1 MNINSKLFGTNGIRF
16 IPGDDYDLE
25 FVLNIGLSIGT
36 FFRGAD
42 IVIGYDG
49 RRSSPSL
56 VNAISAG
63 LMEAGKNVFAAGMV
77 PTPALQLITQ
87 NSNFDGGI
95 VITASHNPPQ
105 YNGVKV
111 ISTDGIELSRKDE
124 SLIEEIYFN
133 HKYNRKNWN
142 DVGQIHTYSS
152 ALDNYIDSIINN
164 VDSTLI
170 KNRKLKIVIDSG
182 NGTQSLSAP
191 LLTELL
197 GCNVITL
204 NSHIDGNFSG
214 RGGEPTPKTLDLLS
228 KSVIEYDADLGVG
241 YDGDGD
247 RSIFCDEN
255 GNVFW
260 GDKSGTLIAQHLINK
275 GMNSPIV
282 TTIATSQIIDYVALD
297 NHVDVHRTKVG
308 SVDVSHKMKELDSI
322 FGFEENGGCLYSP
335 HIAVRDGG
343 MATALMLE
351 MLSSSEKSLSEHIE
365 MLPKFYQLK
374 TKFSCPVESRA
385 SIIDGIS
392 SVLTEKIDTTDGL
405 KIWWDDSSWSLIRPS
420 GTEPIIRLFSESNNE
435 SQLESV
441 TKRCSTLIED
451 LIKNL

>member
-197 GCNVITL
+197 GCNVVTL

>member
-1 MNINSKLFGTNGIRF
+1 M
-16 IPGDDYDLE
+16 
-25 FVLNIGLSIGT
+25 
-36 FFRGAD
+36 
-42 IVIGYDG
+42 
-49 RRSSPSL
+49 
-56 VNAISAG
+56 
-63 LMEAGKNVFAAGMV
+63 
-77 PTPALQLITQ
+77 
-87 NSNFDGGI
+87 
-95 VITASHNPPQ
+95 
-105 YNGVKV
+105 
-111 ISTDGIELSRKDE
+111 
-124 SLIEEIYFN
+124 
-133 HKYNRKNWN
+133 
-142 DVGQIHTYSS
+142 GQIHTYSS

-197 GCNVITL
+197 GCNVVTL

-308 SVDVSHKMKELDSI
+308 SVDVSYKMKELDSI
-322 FGFEENGGCLYSP
+322 FGFEEISYSLGY
-335 HIAVRDGG
+335 I
-343 MATALMLE
+343 
-351 MLSSSEKSLSEHIE
+351 
-365 MLPKFYQLK
+365 
-374 TKFSCPVESRA
+374 
-385 SIIDGIS
+385 
-392 SVLTEKIDTTDGL
+392 TE
-405 KIWWDDSSWSLIRPS
+405 
-420 GTEPIIRLFSESNNE
+420 
-435 SQLESV
+435 
-441 TKRCSTLIED
+441 
-451 LIKNL
+451 

>member
-124 SLIEEIYFN
+124 SLFEEIYFN

-365 MLPKFYQLK
+365 ILPKFYQLK